1 LRSFAPS
8 PEFGGE
14 LVPRAVKVSLKI
26 ASCAALLLLFLWPA
40 IYNGQPL
47 FSPDTSA
54 YIRGFDAGV
63 VWLSGRTSPWTTWAS
78 RLDDR
83 QEEPDDAAVSLQSPK
98 DAKVS
103 LQSSKFIIAGRST
116 SYGALLYLGEVLG
129 GLWASVAI
137 QAAAA
142 LIALGLTLKH
152 LKLFSWPKFI
162 FTAGT
167 LGLLSSLPFVA
178 SFLLPDVFAGLS
190 ILAAANLLVLGDRL
204 MRWEWVFWVSILG
217 TAVVFHPTHLA
228 IVMMLLAVAVI
239 ARLLTKKISVVGVM
253 TLAFAAGIGFA
264 SEIGFDLV
272 VEKLLGVRVSRPPVI
287 LARVIADGPGAAYLR
302 EKCPQAGLVVCE
314 FVDRLMPN
322 PDLFLWNTTDS
333 KGVYESASIDK
344 RQELGNEQYRFA
356 AAVLAYDPFG
366 QITAGLSNAFQQLTT
381 FGLSDFVASADLATN
396 VPRVH
401 AERMARSLIWKKDFP
416 IAIFSA
422 VTMFAAAVSLIF
434 AGITLIVHWK
444 SVSAEIK
451 IFCFVILLGQISN
464 ALICGTLSGPHE
476 RYQARLT
483 WLLPV
488 AALLLPYD
496 RRVRSAERRSAVYN
510 VTDWAL
516 AGYRTSR
523 GFEDS
528 LRKAGL
534 P

>member
-1 LRSFAPS
+1 MA
-8 PEFGGE
+8 
-14 LVPRAVKVSLKI
+14 
-26 ASCAALLLLFLWPA
+26 
-40 IYNGQPL
+40 
-47 FSPDTSA
+47 
-54 YIRGFDAGV
+54 
-63 VWLSGRTSPWTTWAS
+63 
-78 RLDDR
+78 DR
-83 QEEPDDAAVSLQSPK
+83 QEEPDDASVSLQSAKDARVSLQSP
-98 DAKVS
+98 
-103 LQSSKFIIAGRST
+103 KFIIAGRST
-116 SYGALLYLGEVLG
+116 SYGALLYLGELLG

-137 QAAAA
+137 QAAAV
-142 LIALGLTLKH
+142 LIALSLTLKH

-162 FTAGT
+162 VTAGV
-167 LGLLSSLPFVA
+167 LGLVSSLPFFA

-217 TAVVFHPTHLA
+217 AAVVFHPTHLV
-228 IVMMLLAVAVI
+228 IVVTLLAVAVV
-239 ARLLTKKISVVGVM
+239 AWLLTKKISVVGIL

-264 SEIGFDLV
+264 SEIGFALA
-272 VEKLLGVRVSRPPVI
+272 VEKLLGVKVSRPPVI

-322 PDLFLWNTTDS
+322 PDLFLWNTPDS
-333 KGVYESASIDK
+333 NGVYESASIDK
-344 RQELGNEQYRFA
+344 RRELGNEQYQFA
-356 AAVLAYDPFG
+356 AAVLAYDPLG

-381 FGLSDFVASADLATN
+381 IGLSDFGASAELASN
-396 VPRVH
+396 LPRVH
-401 AERMARSLIWKKDFP
+401 AEQMARSPLFKKDFP

-422 VTMFAAAVSLIF
+422 VTIFVAVVSLIF
-434 AGITLIVHWK
+434 VGITLIGHWK
-444 SVSAEIK
+444 TVSTEMK

-464 ALICGTLSGPHE
+464 ALICGALSGPHE

-488 AALLLPYD
+488 AALLLTYD
-496 RRVRSAERRSAVYN
+496 RRVRSAERRAADSS

-516 AGYRTSR
+516 GGYKTSR